1 MSQLC
6 GSGLSRRSNVTS
18 AARTADVLA
27 SSTPANAASP
37 AVDFIFIVASLGLQP
52 EHEQH
57 GGVRQRLHLG
67 RAREL
72 GPANHADAGGNS
84 DVLLAVHHVGDWR
97 RPAART

>member
-18 AARTADVLA
+18 AARTADVLV
-27 SSTPANAASP
+27 SSAPVNAASP

-84 DVLLAVHHVGDWR
+84 DVLLACDERGHEV
-97 RPAART
+97 RPHT